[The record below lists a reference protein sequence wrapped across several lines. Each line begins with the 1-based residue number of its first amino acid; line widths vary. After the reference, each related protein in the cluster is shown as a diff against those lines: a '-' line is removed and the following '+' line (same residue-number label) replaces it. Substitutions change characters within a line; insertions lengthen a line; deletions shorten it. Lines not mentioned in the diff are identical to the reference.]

1 MCFLYSYM
9 TIPLRRLNT
18 SVQSG
23 LPVVLLE
30 PFELRDHDVAG
41 WEALLVFARTGARQ
55 EYLDKS
61 RFRGRR
67 LSRIPGGDN
76 HEPANNF
83 GIPEEVAVFPIGTG
97 ADSLAGVVGEPGD
110 GAIGCVLSTPA
121 QISSV

>member
-1 MCFLYSYM
+1 MCFLYSYV
-9 TIPLRRLNT
+9 TIPLRRLST

-76 HEPANNF
+76 DQAVNYF
-83 GIPEEVAVFPIGTG
+83 ARVLDALSWDAAAIRVAQQ
-97 ADSLAGVVGEPGD
+97 VGSG
-110 GAIGCVLSTPA
+110 LR
-121 QISSV
+121 Q